1 MPRFFLET
9 PPGDTVCLTGEDA
22 RHIGYALR
30 MRVGVAITLC
40 ADGMDYQGTIA
51 ALSADTVTVAV
62 TDKMPC
68 KAEPTVSLTLYQAL
82 PKLDKLEQ
90 IIQKAVELGASR
102 IVPVL
107 TNRCVS
113 RLSPQDFAKKQP
125 RLQKIAHAAAK
136 QAGRGRIPEVASLL
150 SCREAIAALAAEETG
165 LVLYEAGG
173 TPIRD
178 LQLPQTGRIG
188 VFVGSEGGFD
198 PAEIDMAKA
207 AGITPVWLGERI
219 LRCETAPLAAISVL
233 MYATGNL

>member
-30 MRVGVAITLC
+30 MRVGEPLTLC
-40 ADGMDYQGTIA
+40 ADGMDYQGEIA
-51 ALSADTVTVAV
+51 ALTADTVTVAI
-62 TDKMPC
+62 TGQSPC
-68 KAEPTVSLTLYQAL
+68 KAEPSVSLTLYQAL

-113 RLSPQDFAKKQP
+113 RLTAEAFAKKQD

-136 QAGRGRIPEVASLL
+136 QAGRGRIPAVAPLL
-150 SCREAIAALAAEETG
+150 SCKEAIAALAAEDAG

-173 TPIRD
+173 TPIRA
-178 LQLPQTGRIG
+178 LSLPQTGRIG

-198 PAEIDMAKA
+198 PAEIDAARA

-219 LRCETAPLAAISVL
+219 LRCETAPLAAISIL